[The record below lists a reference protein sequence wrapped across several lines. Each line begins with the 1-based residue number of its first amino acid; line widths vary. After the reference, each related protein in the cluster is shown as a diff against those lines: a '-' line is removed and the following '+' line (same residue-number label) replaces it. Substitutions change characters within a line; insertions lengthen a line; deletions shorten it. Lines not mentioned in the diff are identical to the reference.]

1 MKTEKKIN
9 NKILKITLIIKEKYP
24 ELSKYIMEMP
34 VTIPIS
40 ENPEINSKILQDYYN
55 SLEDMLDNY
64 IENQVL
70 K

>member
-40 ENPEINSKILQDYYN
+40 ENPEINCKILQDYYN